1 MPVQGNIEEAVSL
14 EKANDVAVLD
24 EVTTMHMTTMSPFMR
39 PKRTPSMRERTPVIG
54 KQRSPFRE
62 GGSQGGYGATS
73 HSEMQPLAKK
83 TTSFA

>member
-1 MPVQGNIEEAVSL
+1 M
-14 EKANDVAVLD
+14 EKTQDIAVLD
-24 EVTTMHMTTMSPFMR
+24 EVTTTHMTTMSPFMR

-62 GGSQGGYGATS
+62 GVPATGYGALS
-73 HSEMQPLAKK
+73 NAEMQPLAKK